1 MTRSS
6 HECQVT
12 ILVVPSHH
20 IYTDSVSRREF
31 LEGVMAGIVLL
42 LLCLS
47 MLLIFLLPDDQR
59 ISHDD

>member
-20 IYTDSVSRREF
+20 SYTDSVSRKC
-31 LEGVMAGIVLL
+31 LEGVMTGIVLL

-47 MLLIFLLPDDQR
+47 MLIIFLLPDDQR
-59 ISHDD
+59 ISRDD

>member
-6 HECQVT
+6 RKCQVT
-12 ILVVPSHH
+12 ILVLPSHH
-20 IYTDSVSRREF
+20 IYTVSVRREF

-59 ISHDD
+59 ISRDD